1 MLFSIRAHV
10 TETSSCFP
18 CLSSSM
24 NMRDTE
30 KQLEDRDLDNEKG
43 KNGMAAQGSSLKGI
57 HIHSIKY
64 KNKTANI

>member
-1 MLFSIRAHV
+1 
-10 TETSSCFP
+10 
-18 CLSSSM
+18 M